1 MYTSRSETT
10 SRFSGGKML
19 ARRCGTPPRQGKQS
33 VWTPT
38 AKAAGAK
45 RIYFGGRSPALTRPP
60 LLLRNGDD
68 DYLTKQG
75 RKRNRKKSFWVTE
88 GEWKAIEKIAAGTG
102 MGIGEYLRISAL
114 GKTIYQIEELKP
126 VLHELKCISRNLNQL
141 TMLSH
146 QGVIR
151 MVNLNAT
158 ADGIGRCYEAINR
171 LYADT
176 DAVIQSGG

>member
-1 MYTSRSETT
+1 M
-10 SRFSGGKML
+10 
-19 ARRCGTPPRQGKQS
+19 A
-33 VWTPT
+33 
-38 AKAAGAK
+38 
-45 RIYFGGRSPALTRPP
+45 
-60 LLLRNGDD
+60 
-68 DYLTKQG
+68 TKG

-88 GEWKAIEKIAAGTG
+88 GEWKAIEKIAAGIG

-146 QGVIR
+146 QGVVR
-151 MVNLNAT
+151 TVNLTAT

-176 DAVIQSGG
+176 DAVIPYGTVPARQDDLYGRLLPPHSRERRVLADLICKAEESLRRDASRSTVYPWRFPSP

>member
-1 MYTSRSETT
+1 M
-10 SRFSGGKML
+10 
-19 ARRCGTPPRQGKQS
+19 A
-33 VWTPT
+33 
-38 AKAAGAK
+38 
-45 RIYFGGRSPALTRPP
+45 
-60 LLLRNGDD
+60 
-68 DYLTKQG
+68 TKG

-88 GEWKAIEKIAAGTG
+88 GEWKAIERIAACTG

-151 MVNLNAT
+151 TVNLTAT
-158 ADGIGRCYEAINR
+158 ADAIGRCFEAINK

-176 DAVIQSGG
+176 DAMIQGGG

>member
-1 MYTSRSETT
+1 MYTSCSSTT
-10 SRFSGGKML
+10 SRFSGASRAFGL
-19 ARRCGTPPRQGKQS
+19 PP
-33 VWTPT
+33 P
-38 AKAAGAK
+38 KAACAK
-45 RIYFGGRSPALTRPP
+45 RNYFWGRSPKPHF
-60 LLLRNGDD
+60 LLRNGDD
-68 DYLTKQG
+68 HYLTKQG

-88 GEWKAIEKIAAGTG
+88 GEWKAIEKIAAGIG

-146 QGVIR
+146 QGVVR
-151 MVNLNAT
+151 TVNLTAT
-158 ADGIGRCYEAINR
+158 ADGIGRCYEAINK

-176 DAVIQSGG
+176 DAVIQGGG

>member
-1 MYTSRSETT
+1 M
-10 SRFSGGKML
+10 
-19 ARRCGTPPRQGKQS
+19 
-33 VWTPT
+33 
-38 AKAAGAK
+38 
-45 RIYFGGRSPALTRPP
+45 
-60 LLLRNGDD
+60 
-68 DYLTKQG
+68 TKQG

-88 GEWKAIEKIAAGTG
+88 GEWKSIEKIAAGTG

-126 VLHELKCISRNLNQL
+126 VLRELKCISRNLNQL

-146 QGVIR
+146 QGVVR
-151 MVNLNAT
+151 TVNLTAT

-176 DAVIQSGG
+176 DAVIQGGG